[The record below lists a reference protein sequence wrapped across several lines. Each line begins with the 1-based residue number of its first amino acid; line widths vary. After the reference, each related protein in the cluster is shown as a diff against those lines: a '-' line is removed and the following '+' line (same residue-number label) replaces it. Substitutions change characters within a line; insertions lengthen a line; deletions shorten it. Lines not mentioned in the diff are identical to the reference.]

1 MRNYFHPEFR
11 KPDMAQPSTSTQAA
25 PGTFFG
31 GSHWHTVLACFLGW
45 TLDAFDYFVVVFLVG
60 TLATSFHVSKADI
73 VLTLMATLATRPA
86 GAFIF
91 GVFADRYGRRISL
104 MVNVLFYSIIEV
116 LCGFAPS
123 FTVFLFLRALYGL
136 GMGGEWGIGASLAM
150 ESVPR
155 RWRGVLSGVLQSG
168 YPVGYL
174 LAAVA
179 ARFILPMWGWRA
191 MFFLGAAPALLALY
205 IRAGVPESKAW
216 LTHREPDVRA
226 ILRTVGR
233 HWKSFLYLVLMMTM
247 MMFLSHGT
255 QDLYPDFLK
264 TAHSIKASTV
274 SDIAVLFNIGAIVG
288 SILFGYLSERIGRK
302 RSMLGA
308 FGLALVVV
316 PFWAFGGSI
325 GTLAAGAFLMQ
336 MGVQGAWGIIPAHLN
351 ELSPDSVR
359 GLLPGLSYHLG
370 ILIASP
376 TNSIEYALRDKV
388 GYAWAM
394 AGFEIAVI
402 VIGGIVIAF
411 GREKKGKDFLGE
423 ARGAT

>member
-1 MRNYFHPEFR
+1 MAEFS
-11 KPDMAQPSTSTQAA
+11 KETGKGQGLFSS
-25 PGTFFG
+25 

-45 TLDAFDYFVVVFLVG
+45 TLDAFDFFVVVFMVG
-60 TLATSFHVSKADI
+60 TLATSFQVSKAEI
-73 VLTLMATLATRPA
+73 VLTLTATLATRPA

-91 GVFADRYGRRISL
+91 GIFADRYGRRVAL
-104 MVNVLFYSIIEV
+104 MGNVLFYSVIEV

-123 FTVFLFLRALYGL
+123 FTVFILLRALYGL
-136 GMGGEWGIGASLAM
+136 GMGGEWGIGASLTM

-155 RWRGVLSGVLQSG
+155 RWRGILSGVLQSG

-174 LAAVA
+174 LAALA
-179 ARFILPMWGWRA
+179 ARFVLPIWGWRA

-205 IRAGVPESKAW
+205 IRTGVSESKAW
-216 LTHREPDVRA
+216 LKHREPDVRA
-226 ILRTVGR
+226 ILRTIGR
-233 HWKSFLYLVLMMTM
+233 HWKGFLYLVLMMTM

-264 TAHSIKASTV
+264 TAHNIKASTV
-274 SDIAVLFNIGAIVG
+274 SDLAVLYNIGAIIG
-288 SILFGYLSERIGRK
+288 SILFGYLSEHLGRK

-308 FGLALVVV
+308 FGLALVVI

-325 GTLAAGAFLMQ
+325 GVLAAGAFLMQ

-351 ELSPDSVR
+351 EVSPDSVR

-370 ILIASP
+370 ILIAAP
-376 TNSIEYALRDKV
+376 TNTIEYALRDHV

-402 VIGGIVIAF
+402 VIGGIIIAF
-411 GREKKGKDFLGE
+411 GREEKGKDFLASTGD
-423 ARGAT
+423 TS

>member
-1 MRNYFHPEFR
+1 
-11 KPDMAQPSTSTQAA
+11 MAQSSTETGRPQ
-25 PGTFFG
+25 GLFFR

-45 TLDAFDYFVVVFLVG
+45 TLDAFDFFVVVFMVG
-60 TLATSFHVSKADI
+60 TLASSFQVSKADI
-73 VLTLMATLATRPA
+73 ILTLTVTLATRPA

-91 GVFADRYGRRISL
+91 GIFADRYGRRVTL
-104 MVNVLFYSIIEV
+104 MGNVLFYSVIEV

-123 FTVFLFLRALYGL
+123 FTVFIILRALYGL
-136 GMGGEWGIGASLAM
+136 GMGGEWGIGASLTM

-155 RWRGVLSGVLQSG
+155 RWRGILSGVLQSG

-179 ARFILPMWGWRA
+179 ARFVLPVWGWRA

-255 QDLYPDFLK
+255 QDLYPDFLR
-264 TAHSIKASTV
+264 TAHNIKASTV
-274 SDIAVLFNIGAIVG
+274 SDLAVLYNIGAIVG
-288 SILFGYLSERIGRK
+288 SILFGYLSERLGRK
-302 RSMLGA
+302 HSMLGA

-316 PFWAFGGSI
+316 PFWAFGSSI
-325 GTLAAGAFLMQ
+325 GVLAAGAFLMQ

-376 TNSIEYALRDKV
+376 TNTIEYALRDKV

-402 VIGGIVIAF
+402 LIGGIVIAL
-411 GREKKGKDFLGE
+411 GREQKGKDFM
-423 ARGAT
+423 ATADNTS

>member
-1 MRNYFHPEFR
+1 
-11 KPDMAQPSTSTQAA
+11 MAHSSQEKSATE
-25 PGTFFG
+25 GTFFG

-45 TLDAFDYFVVVFLVG
+45 TLDAFDFFVVVFLVG
-60 TLATSFHVSKADI
+60 TLADSFHVSKADI
-73 VLTLMATLATRPA
+73 IWTLTATLATRPA

-91 GVFADRYGRRISL
+91 GLFADRYGRRISL
-104 MVNVLFYSIIEV
+104 MVNVLFYSLIEV

-123 FTVFLFLRALYGL
+123 YTAFLILRALYGL

-155 RWRGVLSGVLQSG
+155 RWRGILSGVLQSG
-168 YPVGYL
+168 YSVGYL

-179 ARFILPMWGWRA
+179 ARFVLPMWGWRA

-226 ILRTVGR
+226 ILRTLGR

-255 QDLYPDFLK
+255 QDLYPDFLR
-264 TAHSIKASTV
+264 TAHNIKASTV
-274 SDIAVLFNIGAIVG
+274 SDLAVIYNIGAITG
-288 SILFGYLSERIGRK
+288 AIFFGYLSERIGRR

-308 FGLALVVV
+308 FGLALVVI
-316 PFWAFGGSI
+316 PFWAFGGTV
-325 GTLAAGAFLMQ
+325 GVLAAGAFLMQ
-336 MGVQGAWGIIPAHLN
+336 MGVQGAWGIIPAHLS

-376 TNSIEYALRDKV
+376 TNTIEYALRDRV

-402 VIGGIVIAF
+402 VIGGIVIAL
-411 GREKKGKDFLGE
+411 GREQKGKDFLAPDGN
-423 ARGAT
+423 TS

>member
-1 MRNYFHPEFR
+1 
-11 KPDMAQPSTSTQAA
+11 MAQSSTETGRPQ
-25 PGTFFG
+25 GLFFR

-45 TLDAFDYFVVVFLVG
+45 TLDAFDFFVVVFMVG
-60 TLATSFHVSKADI
+60 TLASSFQVSKADI
-73 VLTLMATLATRPA
+73 ILTLTVTLATRPA

-91 GVFADRYGRRISL
+91 GIFADRYGRRITL
-104 MVNVLFYSIIEV
+104 MGNVLFYSVIEV

-123 FTVFLFLRALYGL
+123 FTVFIILRALYGL
-136 GMGGEWGIGASLAM
+136 GMGGEWGIGASLTM

-155 RWRGVLSGVLQSG
+155 RWRGILSGVLQSG

-179 ARFILPMWGWRA
+179 ARFVLPVWGWRA

-255 QDLYPDFLK
+255 QDLYPDFLR
-264 TAHSIKASTV
+264 TAHNIKASTV
-274 SDIAVLFNIGAIVG
+274 SDLAVLYNIGAIVG
-288 SILFGYLSERIGRK
+288 SILFGYLSERLGRK
-302 RSMLGA
+302 HSMLGA

-316 PFWAFGGSI
+316 PFWAFGSSI
-325 GTLAAGAFLMQ
+325 GVLAAGAFLMQ

-376 TNSIEYALRDKV
+376 TNTIEYALRDKV

-402 VIGGIVIAF
+402 LIGGIVIAL
-411 GREKKGKDFLGE
+411 GREQKGKDFM
-423 ARGAT
+423 ATADNTS

>member
-1 MRNYFHPEFR
+1 M
-11 KPDMAQPSTSTQAA
+11 MAQSSPETGKAQ
-25 PGTFFG
+25 GLFFS

-45 TLDAFDYFVVVFLVG
+45 TLDAFDFFVVVFLVG
-60 TLATSFHVSKADI
+60 TLATSFQVSKADI
-73 VLTLMATLATRPA
+73 VLSLTVTLATRPA

-91 GVFADRYGRRISL
+91 GLLADRYGRRVTL
-104 MVNVLFYSIIEV
+104 MGNVLFYSVIEV

-123 FTVFLFLRALYGL
+123 FTVFILLRALYGL
-136 GMGGEWGIGASLAM
+136 GMGGEWGIGASLTM

-155 RWRGVLSGVLQSG
+155 RWRGILSGILQSG

-174 LAAVA
+174 LAALA
-179 ARFILPMWGWRA
+179 ARFVLPIWGWRA

-205 IRAGVPESKAW
+205 IRTGVPESKAW
-216 LTHREPDVRA
+216 LKHREPDVRA
-226 ILRTVGR
+226 ILSTIGR
-233 HWKSFLYLVLMMTM
+233 QWKGFLYLVLMMTM

-264 TAHSIKASTV
+264 TAHHIKASTV
-274 SDIAVLFNIGAIVG
+274 SDLAVLYNIGAIVG
-288 SILFGYLSERIGRK
+288 SILFGYLSERLGRK

-308 FGLALVVV
+308 FGLALVVI

-325 GTLAAGAFLMQ
+325 GVLAAGAFLMQ

-370 ILIASP
+370 ILIAAP
-376 TNSIEYALRDKV
+376 TNTIEYALRDHV

-402 VIGGIVIAF
+402 VIGGIIIAF
-411 GREKKGKDFLGE
+411 GREQKGKDFLAAGN
-423 ARGAT
+423 TS

>member
-1 MRNYFHPEFR
+1 MNTHSPSKIEAT
-11 KPDMAQPSTSTQAA
+11 PDL
-25 PGTFFG
+25 FFS

-45 TLDAFDYFVVVFLVG
+45 TLDAFDFFVVVFLVG
-60 TLATSFHVSKADI
+60 TLAESFQVSKADI
-73 VLTLMATLATRPA
+73 VLTLTATLATRPA
-86 GAFIF
+86 GAFVF
-91 GVFADRYGRRISL
+91 GLLADRYGRRRSL
-104 MVNVLFYSIIEV
+104 MANVIFYSLIEV

-123 FTVFLFLRALYGL
+123 FTVFIILRALYGL

-155 RWRGVLSGVLQSG
+155 RWRGILSGVLQSG
-168 YPVGYL
+168 YSVGYL

-179 ARFILPMWGWRA
+179 ARIILPVWGWRA
-191 MFFLGAAPALLALY
+191 MFWIGASPALLALY

-216 LTHREPDVRA
+216 LRHREASVRA
-226 ILRTVGR
+226 ILQTVGR
-233 HWKSFLYLVLMMTM
+233 NWKAFCYLVLMMTM

-264 TAHSIKASTV
+264 TAHNISASTV
-274 SDIAVLFNIGAIVG
+274 SDIAVFYNIGAIIGAIV
-288 SILFGYLSERIGRK
+288 FGHLSERFGR
-302 RSMLGA
+302 RRAMLGA
-308 FGLALVVV
+308 FGLAFVVI

-325 GTLAAGAFLMQ
+325 GVLAAGAFLMQ
-336 MGVQGAWGIIPAHLN
+336 MGVQGAWGIIPAHLS

-376 TNSIEYALRDKV
+376 TNTIEYALRDHV

-402 VIGGIVIAF
+402 LIGGTVIAL
-411 GREKKGKDFLGE
+411 GREQKGKDFLKGST
-423 ARGAT
+423 AAIRGAP

>member
-11 KPDMAQPSTSTQAA
+11 DPDMAQPSTSTHAA

-91 GVFADRYGRRISL
+91 GVFADRYGRRIAL

-155 RWRGVLSGVLQSG
+155 RWRGILSGVLQSG

-274 SDIAVLFNIGAIVG
+274 SDIAVLYSIGAIIG
-288 SILFGYLSERIGRK
+288 SILFGYLSERFGRK

-325 GTLAAGAFLMQ
+325 GILAAGAFLMQ

-402 VIGGIVIAF
+402 VFGGIVIAF
-411 GREKKGKDFLGE
+411 GHEKKGKDFLGA
-423 ARGAT
+423 ARDAT

>member
-1 MRNYFHPEFR
+1 
-11 KPDMAQPSTSTQAA
+11 MAQPPTAAQKTQAPFLSGA
-25 PGTFFG
+25 
-31 GSHWHTVLACFLGW
+31 HWHTVLACFLGW
-45 TLDAFDYFVVVFLVG
+45 TLDAFDFFVVVFMVG

-73 VLTLMATLATRPA
+73 VLTLGVTLATRPA

-91 GVFADRYGRRISL
+91 GIFADRYGRRVTL
-104 MVNVLFYSIIEV
+104 MGNVLFYSVIEV

-123 FTVFLFLRALYGL
+123 FTVFIFLRALYGL
-136 GMGGEWGIGASLAM
+136 GMGGEWGIGASLTM

-155 RWRGVLSGVLQSG
+155 RWRGILSGVLQSG

-179 ARFILPMWGWRA
+179 ARFVLPVWGWRA

-216 LTHREPDVRA
+216 LAHREPDVRA

-264 TAHSIKASTV
+264 TAHNIKASTV
-274 SDIAVLFNIGAIVG
+274 SDLAVLYNIGAIVG
-288 SILFGYLSERIGRK
+288 SILFGYLSERFGRK

-316 PFWAFGGSI
+316 PLWAFGGTI
-325 GTLAAGAFLMQ
+325 GVLAAGAFLMQ

-376 TNSIEYALRDKV
+376 TNTIEYALRDKV

-402 VIGGIVIAF
+402 LIGGLVIAL
-411 GREKKGKDFLGE
+411 GREQKGKDFLGS
-423 ARGAT
+423 ASGAT

>member
-1 MRNYFHPEFR
+1 M
-11 KPDMAQPSTSTQAA
+11 MAQSSTETGRAQ
-25 PGTFFG
+25 GLFFH

-45 TLDAFDYFVVVFLVG
+45 TLDAFDFFVVVFLVG
-60 TLATSFHVSKADI
+60 TLATSFQVSKTDI
-73 VLTLMATLATRPA
+73 VLTLTVTLATRTA

-91 GVFADRYGRRISL
+91 GILADRYGRRKSL
-104 MVNVLFYSIIEV
+104 MANVLFYSVIEV

-123 FTVFLFLRALYGL
+123 FTVFIILRALYGL
-136 GMGGEWGIGASLAM
+136 GMGGEWGIGASLTM

-155 RWRGVLSGVLQSG
+155 RWRGILSGVLQSG

-179 ARFILPMWGWRA
+179 ARFVLPIWGWRA

-216 LTHREPDVRA
+216 LAHREPDVRA

-264 TAHSIKASTV
+264 TAHNIKAATV
-274 SDIAVLFNIGAIVG
+274 SDLAVLYNIGAIIG
-288 SILFGYLSERIGRK
+288 SILFGYLSERLGRK

-308 FGLALVVV
+308 FGLALVVI

-325 GTLAAGAFLMQ
+325 GVLAAGAFLMQ
-336 MGVQGAWGIIPAHLN
+336 MGVQGAWGIIPAHLS

-370 ILIASP
+370 ILIAAP
-376 TNSIEYALRDKV
+376 TNSIEYALRDRV
-388 GYAWAM
+388 GYGWAM

-411 GREKKGKDFLGE
+411 GREQKGKDFMAAAGD
-423 ARGAT
+423 TS

>member
-1 MRNYFHPEFR
+1 M
-11 KPDMAQPSTSTQAA
+11 MAQSSTKTGRGQDL
-25 PGTFFG
+25 FFG

-45 TLDAFDYFVVVFLVG
+45 TLDAFDFFVVVFLVG
-60 TLATSFHVSKADI
+60 TLATGFQVSKTDI
-73 VLTLMATLATRPA
+73 VLTLTVTLATRPA

-91 GVFADRYGRRISL
+91 GIFADRYGRRKSL
-104 MVNVLFYSIIEV
+104 MANVLFYSVIEV

-123 FTVFLFLRALYGL
+123 FTVFIILRALYGL

-155 RWRGVLSGVLQSG
+155 RWRGILSGVLQSG

-179 ARFILPMWGWRA
+179 ARFVLPLWGWRA

-216 LTHREPDVRA
+216 LANREPDVRA

-264 TAHSIKASTV
+264 TAHNIRASTV
-274 SDIAVLFNIGAIVG
+274 SDLAVLYNIGAIVG
-288 SILFGYLSERIGRK
+288 SILFGYLSERLGRK

-308 FGLALVVV
+308 FGLALVVI

-325 GTLAAGAFLMQ
+325 GVLAAGAFLMQ
-336 MGVQGAWGIIPAHLN
+336 MGVQGAWGIIPAHLS

-370 ILIASP
+370 ILIAAP
-376 TNSIEYALRDKV
+376 TNSIEYALRDHV
-388 GYAWAM
+388 GYGWAM

-411 GREKKGKDFLGE
+411 GREQKGKDFLAAAGN
-423 ARGAT
+423 TS

>member
-1 MRNYFHPEFR
+1 
-11 KPDMAQPSTSTQAA
+11 MAEASTQT
-25 PGTFFG
+25 GKEQGLFFR

-45 TLDAFDYFVVVFLVG
+45 TLDAFDFFVVVFLVG
-60 TLATSFHVSKADI
+60 TLAASFQVSKADI
-73 VLTLMATLATRPA
+73 ILTLTVTLATRPA

-91 GVFADRYGRRISL
+91 GILADRYGRRVTL
-104 MVNVLFYSIIEV
+104 MGNVLFYSIIEV

-123 FTVFLFLRALYGL
+123 FSVFILLRALYGL
-136 GMGGEWGIGASLAM
+136 GMGGEWGIGASLTM

-155 RWRGVLSGVLQSG
+155 RWRGILSGVLQSG

-174 LAAVA
+174 LAALA
-179 ARFILPMWGWRA
+179 ARFVLPVWGWRA

-216 LTHREPDVRA
+216 LAHRAPDVRA

-264 TAHSIKASTV
+264 TAHHIKASTV
-274 SDIAVLFNIGAIVG
+274 SDLAVLYSVGAIIG
-288 SILFGYLSERIGRK
+288 SILFGYLSERLGRK
-302 RSMLGA
+302 RSMLWA
-308 FGLALVVV
+308 FGLALVVI

-325 GTLAAGAFLMQ
+325 GVLAAGAFLMQ

-376 TNSIEYALRDKV
+376 TNTIEYALRDHV

-402 VIGGIVIAF
+402 VIGGLVIAF
-411 GREKKGKDFLGE
+411 GREQKGKDFL
-423 ARGAT
+423 AVTSNTS

>member
-1 MRNYFHPEFR
+1 
-11 KPDMAQPSTSTQAA
+11 MAQSSTDTATAQ
-25 PGTFFG
+25 GLFFS

-45 TLDAFDYFVVVFLVG
+45 TLDAFDFFVVVFLVG
-60 TLATSFHVSKADI
+60 TLATSFQVSKADI
-73 VLTLMATLATRPA
+73 ILTLTVTLATRPA

-91 GVFADRYGRRISL
+91 GILADRYGRRKSL
-104 MVNVLFYSIIEV
+104 MANVLFYSVIEV

-123 FTVFLFLRALYGL
+123 FTVFIILRGLYGL
-136 GMGGEWGIGASLAM
+136 GMGGEWGIGASLTM

-155 RWRGVLSGVLQSG
+155 RWRGILSGVLQSG

-179 ARFILPMWGWRA
+179 ARFVLPLWGWRA
-191 MFFLGAAPALLALY
+191 MFFLGAAPALLVLY
-205 IRAGVPESKAW
+205 IRVGVPESKAW
-216 LTHREPDVRA
+216 LKHRDPDVRA

-233 HWKSFLYLVLMMTM
+233 HWRGFLYLVLMMTM

-264 TAHSIKASTV
+264 TAHNIKAATV
-274 SDIAVLFNIGAIVG
+274 SDLAVFYNIGAIIG
-288 SILFGYLSERIGRK
+288 SILFGYLSERLGRK

-308 FGLALVVV
+308 FGLALVVI
-316 PFWAFGGSI
+316 PFWAFGSSI
-325 GTLAAGAFLMQ
+325 GVLAAGAFLMQ

-376 TNSIEYALRDKV
+376 TSTIEYALRDHV

-402 VIGGIVIAF
+402 VIGGIVIAL
-411 GREKKGKDFLGE
+411 GREQKGKDFM
-423 ARGAT
+423 AVADNTS

>member
-1 MRNYFHPEFR
+1 M
-11 KPDMAQPSTSTQAA
+11 
-25 PGTFFG
+25 FFS
-31 GSHWHTVLACFLGW
+31 GSHWHTVIACFLGW
-45 TLDAFDYFVVVFLVG
+45 TLDAFDFFVVVFLVG
-60 TLATSFHVSKADI
+60 TLAESFQVTKADI
-73 VLTLMATLATRPA
+73 VLTLTVTLATRPA

-91 GVFADRYGRRISL
+91 GIFADRYGRRISL
-104 MVNVLFYSIIEV
+104 MANVLFYSIVEV

-123 FTVFLFLRALYGL
+123 FTVFIILRALYGL

-155 RWRGVLSGVLQSG
+155 RWRGILSGVLQSG

-179 ARFILPMWGWRA
+179 ARFVLPAWGWRA

-233 HWKSFLYLVLMMTM
+233 HWKKFLYLVLMMTM

-264 TAHSIKASTV
+264 TAHNINPSTV
-274 SDIAVLFNIGAIVG
+274 SDLAVLYNIGAIIG
-288 SILFGYLSERIGRK
+288 SILFGYLSERFGRK

-308 FGLALVVV
+308 FGLALVVI

-325 GTLAAGAFLMQ
+325 GVLATGAFLMQ

-359 GLLPGLSYHLG
+359 GLLPGLSYHMG

-376 TNSIEYALRDKV
+376 TNTIEYALRDHV

-402 VIGGIVIAF
+402 VIGGIIIAF
-411 GREKKGKDFLGE
+411 GREQKGKDFL
-423 ARGAT
+423 AVASNSS

>member
-1 MRNYFHPEFR
+1 
-11 KPDMAQPSTSTQAA
+11 MAHSSQEKSATE
-25 PGTFFG
+25 GTFFG

-45 TLDAFDYFVVVFLVG
+45 TLDAFDFFVVVFLVG
-60 TLATSFHVSKADI
+60 TLADSFHVSKADI
-73 VLTLMATLATRPA
+73 IWTLTATLATRPA

-91 GVFADRYGRRISL
+91 GLFADRYGRRISL
-104 MVNVLFYSIIEV
+104 MVNVLFYSLIEV

-123 FTVFLFLRALYGL
+123 YTAFLILRALYGL

-155 RWRGVLSGVLQSG
+155 RWRGILSGVLQSG
-168 YPVGYL
+168 YSVGYL

-179 ARFILPMWGWRA
+179 ARFVLPMWGWRA

-226 ILRTVGR
+226 ILRTLGR

-255 QDLYPDFLK
+255 QDLYPDFLR
-264 TAHSIKASTV
+264 TAHNIKASTV
-274 SDIAVLFNIGAIVG
+274 SDLAVIYNIGAITG
-288 SILFGYLSERIGRK
+288 AIFFGYLSERIGRR
-302 RSMLGA
+302 RSMVGA
-308 FGLALVVV
+308 FGLALVVI
-316 PFWAFGGSI
+316 PLWAFGGSVGI
-325 GTLAAGAFLMQ
+325 LAAGAFLMQ
-336 MGVQGAWGIIPAHLN
+336 MGVQGAWGIIPAHLS

-376 TNSIEYALRDKV
+376 TNTIEYALRDRV

-402 VIGGIVIAF
+402 VIGGIVIAL
-411 GREKKGKDFLGE
+411 GREQKGKDFLAPDGN
-423 ARGAT
+423 TS

>member
-1 MRNYFHPEFR
+1 MFL
-11 KPDMAQPSTSTQAA
+11 S
-25 PGTFFG
+25 
-31 GSHWHTVLACFLGW
+31 GSHWHTVIACFLGW
-45 TLDAFDYFVVVFLVG
+45 TLDAFDFFVVVFLVG
-60 TLATSFHVSKADI
+60 TLAESFQVTKADI
-73 VLTLMATLATRPA
+73 VLTLTVTLATRPA

-91 GVFADRYGRRISL
+91 GIFADRYGRRISL
-104 MVNVLFYSIIEV
+104 MANVLFYSIVEV

-123 FTVFLFLRALYGL
+123 FTVFIILRALYGL

-155 RWRGVLSGVLQSG
+155 RWRGILSGVLQSG

-179 ARFILPMWGWRA
+179 ARFVLPVWGWRA

-233 HWKSFLYLVLMMTM
+233 HWKNFLYLVLMMTM

-264 TAHSIKASTV
+264 TAHNIKPNTV
-274 SDIAVLFNIGAIVG
+274 SDLAVLYNIGAIIG
-288 SILFGYLSERIGRK
+288 SVLFGFLSERFGRK

-308 FGLALVVV
+308 FGLALLVI

-325 GTLAAGAFLMQ
+325 GVLATGAFLMQ
-336 MGVQGAWGIIPAHLN
+336 MGVQGAWGIIPAHLS

-359 GLLPGLSYHLG
+359 GLLPGLAYHMG

-376 TNSIEYALRDKV
+376 TNTIEYALRDHV

-402 VIGGIVIAF
+402 VIGGIIIAF
-411 GREKKGKDFLGE
+411 GREQKGKDFLAA
-423 ARGAT
+423 ARDTS

>member
-1 MRNYFHPEFR
+1 M
-11 KPDMAQPSTSTQAA
+11 TQFSAETRR
-25 PGTFFG
+25 PQDVFFS
-31 GSHWHTVLACFLGW
+31 GSHWHTVAACFLGW
-45 TLDAFDYFVVVFLVG
+45 MLDAFDFFVVVFMVG
-60 TLATSFHVSKADI
+60 TLAESFHVTKADI
-73 VLTLMATLATRPA
+73 ILTLTVTLATRPA

-91 GVFADRYGRRISL
+91 GILADRYGRRLSL
-104 MVNVLFYSIIEV
+104 MANVLFYSVVEV

-123 FTVFLFLRALYGL
+123 FTVFILLRALYGL

-155 RWRGVLSGVLQSG
+155 RWRGILSGVLQSG

-174 LAAVA
+174 LAAIA
-179 ARFILPMWGWRA
+179 ARFVLPVWGWRA

-216 LTHREPDVRA
+216 LANREPNVRA
-226 ILRTVGR
+226 IFRTVGR
-233 HWKSFLYLVLMMTM
+233 HWKSFFYLVLMMTM

-264 TAHSIKASTV
+264 TAHNIKASTV
-274 SDIAVLFNIGAIVG
+274 SDLAVLYNIGAIVG
-288 SILFGYLSERIGRK
+288 SILFGYLSERFGRK

-308 FGLALVVV
+308 FGLALVVI
-316 PFWAFGGSI
+316 PLWAFGGTI
-325 GTLAAGAFLMQ
+325 GILAAGAFLMQ
-336 MGVQGAWGIIPAHLN
+336 MGVQGAWGIIPAHLS

-359 GLLPGLSYHLG
+359 GLLPGLSYHMG
-370 ILIASP
+370 ILIAAP
-376 TNSIEYALRDKV
+376 TNTIEYALRDHV

-402 VIGGIVIAF
+402 IIGGIVIAF
-411 GREKKGKDFLGE
+411 GREQKGKDFL
-423 ARGAT
+423 AAATTPVEEFR

>member
-1 MRNYFHPEFR
+1 
-11 KPDMAQPSTSTQAA
+11 MAHSSQETSAA
-25 PGTFFG
+25 QGTFFG

-45 TLDAFDYFVVVFLVG
+45 TLDAFDFFVVVFLVG
-60 TLATSFHVSKADI
+60 TLADSFNVSKADI
-73 VLTLMATLATRPA
+73 IWTLTATLATRPA

-91 GVFADRYGRRISL
+91 GLFADRYGRRIAL
-104 MVNVLFYSIIEV
+104 MVNVLFYSLIEV

-123 FTVFLFLRALYGL
+123 YTVFLILRALYGL

-155 RWRGVLSGVLQSG
+155 RWRGILSGVLQSG
-168 YPVGYL
+168 YSVGYL

-179 ARFILPMWGWRA
+179 ARFVLPMWGWRA

-216 LTHREPDVRA
+216 LTHREPNVRA

-233 HWKSFLYLVLMMTM
+233 HWKIFLYLVLMMTM

-255 QDLYPDFLK
+255 QDLYPDFLR
-264 TAHSIKASTV
+264 TAHNIKASTV
-274 SDIAVLFNIGAIVG
+274 SDLAVIYNIGAITG
-288 SILFGYLSERIGRK
+288 AIFFGYLSERVGRR

-308 FGLALVVV
+308 FGLALVVI
-316 PFWAFGGSI
+316 PLWAFGGSVAI
-325 GTLAAGAFLMQ
+325 LAVGAFLMQ
-336 MGVQGAWGIIPAHLN
+336 MGVQGAWGIIPAHLS

-376 TNSIEYALRDKV
+376 TNTIEYALRDRV

-402 VIGGIVIAF
+402 VIGGIVIAL
-411 GREKKGKDFLGE
+411 GREQKGKDFLAPDGN
-423 ARGAT
+423 TS

>member
-1 MRNYFHPEFR
+1 
-11 KPDMAQPSTSTQAA
+11 MAQSSTETGRSQ
-25 PGTFFG
+25 GLFFH

-45 TLDAFDYFVVVFLVG
+45 TLDAFDFFVVVFLVG
-60 TLATSFHVSKADI
+60 TLATSFQVSKTDI
-73 VLTLMATLATRPA
+73 VLTLTVTLATRPA

-91 GVFADRYGRRISL
+91 GILADRYGRRKSL
-104 MVNVLFYSIIEV
+104 MANVLFYSVIEV

-123 FTVFLFLRALYGL
+123 FTVFIILRALYGI

-155 RWRGVLSGVLQSG
+155 RWRGIPSGVLQSG

-179 ARFILPMWGWRA
+179 ARFVLPIWGWRA

-216 LTHREPDVRA
+216 LAHREPDVRA

-264 TAHSIKASTV
+264 TAHNIKASTV
-274 SDIAVLFNIGAIVG
+274 SDLAVLYNIGAIIG
-288 SILFGYLSERIGRK
+288 SILFGYLSERLGRK
-302 RSMLGA
+302 LSMLGA
-308 FGLALVVV
+308 FGLALVVI
-316 PFWAFGGSI
+316 PFWAFGSSI
-325 GTLAAGAFLMQ
+325 GVLAAGAFLMQ
-336 MGVQGAWGIIPAHLN
+336 MGVQGAWGIIPAHLS

-370 ILIASP
+370 ILIAAP
-376 TNSIEYALRDKV
+376 TNSIEYALRDHV

-411 GREKKGKDFLGE
+411 GREQKGKDFM
-423 ARGAT
+423 AAADNTS

>member
-1 MRNYFHPEFR
+1 MTQSSTETGKSQGLFFR
-11 KPDMAQPSTSTQAA
+11 
-25 PGTFFG
+25 

-45 TLDAFDYFVVVFLVG
+45 TLDAFDFFVVVFLVG
-60 TLATSFHVSKADI
+60 TLATSFQVSKMDI
-73 VLTLMATLATRPA
+73 VLTLTVTLATRPA

-91 GVFADRYGRRISL
+91 GILADRYGRRKSL
-104 MVNVLFYSIIEV
+104 MANVLFYSVIEV

-123 FTVFLFLRALYGL
+123 FTVFIILRGLYGL
-136 GMGGEWGIGASLAM
+136 GMGGEWGIGASLTM

-155 RWRGVLSGVLQSG
+155 RWRGILSGVLQSG

-179 ARFILPMWGWRA
+179 ARFVLPLWGWRA

-216 LTHREPDVRA
+216 LKHREPDVRA

-264 TAHSIKASTV
+264 TAHNIKDSTV
-274 SDIAVLFNIGAIVG
+274 SDLAVLYNIGAIVG
-288 SILFGYLSERIGRK
+288 SILFGYLSERLGRK

-308 FGLALVVV
+308 FGLALVVI
-316 PFWAFGGSI
+316 PFWAFGSSI
-325 GTLAAGAFLMQ
+325 GVLAAGAFLMQ

-376 TNSIEYALRDKV
+376 TNTIEYALRDHV

-411 GREKKGKDFLGE
+411 GREQKGKDFM
-423 ARGAT
+423 ATADNTS

>member
-1 MRNYFHPEFR
+1 MMMQSPTETRNPQGR
-11 KPDMAQPSTSTQAA
+11 
-25 PGTFFG
+25 FFS
-31 GSHWHTVLACFLGW
+31 GSHWHTVIACFLGW
-45 TLDAFDYFVVVFLVG
+45 TLDAFDFFVVVFMVG
-60 TLATSFHVSKADI
+60 TLAESFQVTKADI
-73 VLTLMATLATRPA
+73 ILTLTVTLATRPA

-91 GVFADRYGRRISL
+91 GIFADRYGRRISL
-104 MVNVLFYSIIEV
+104 MANVLFYSVVEV

-123 FTVFLFLRALYGL
+123 FTVFIILRALYGL

-155 RWRGVLSGVLQSG
+155 RWRGILSGVLQSG

-179 ARFILPMWGWRA
+179 ARFVLPVWGWRA

-264 TAHSIKASTV
+264 TAHNIKASTV
-274 SDIAVLFNIGAIVG
+274 SDLAVLYNIGAIIG
-288 SILFGYLSERIGRK
+288 SILFGYLSERFGRK

-325 GTLAAGAFLMQ
+325 GVLAAGAFMMQ
-336 MGVQGAWGIIPAHLN
+336 MGVQGAWGIIPAHLS

-359 GLLPGLSYHLG
+359 GLLPGLSYHMG
-370 ILIASP
+370 ILIAAP
-376 TNSIEYALRDKV
+376 TNTIEYALRDHV

-411 GREKKGKDFLGE
+411 GRERKGKDFL
-423 ARGAT
+423 AVTNNTT

>member
-1 MRNYFHPEFR
+1 
-11 KPDMAQPSTSTQAA
+11 MAHSSQEKTAIE
-25 PGTFFG
+25 GTFLG

-45 TLDAFDYFVVVFLVG
+45 TLDAFDFFVVVFLVG
-60 TLATSFHVSKADI
+60 TLADSFHVSKAEI
-73 VLTLMATLATRPA
+73 IWTLTATLATRPA

-91 GVFADRYGRRISL
+91 GLFADRYGRRISL

-116 LCGFAPS
+116 FCGFAPS
-123 FTVFLFLRALYGL
+123 FTVFIILRALYGL

-168 YPVGYL
+168 YSVGYL

-179 ARFILPMWGWRA
+179 ARFVLPMWGWRA

-233 HWKSFLYLVLMMTM
+233 HWKIFLYLVLMMTM

-255 QDLYPDFLK
+255 QDLYPDFLR
-264 TAHSIKASTV
+264 TARNIKASTV
-274 SDIAVLFNIGAIVG
+274 SDLAVLYNIGAITG
-288 SILFGYLSERIGRK
+288 AIFFGYLSERVGRR

-308 FGLALVVV
+308 FGLALVVI
-316 PFWAFGGSI
+316 PLWAFGGTVGI
-325 GTLAAGAFLMQ
+325 LAVAAFLMQ
-336 MGVQGAWGIIPAHLN
+336 MGVQGAWGIIPAHLS

-376 TNSIEYALRDKV
+376 TNTIEYALRDRV

-402 VIGGIVIAF
+402 VIGSIVIAL
-411 GREKKGKDFLGE
+411 GREQKGKDFMAP
-423 ARGAT
+423 ARDST

>member
-1 MRNYFHPEFR
+1 
-11 KPDMAQPSTSTQAA
+11 MAQSSIETGRSQ
-25 PGTFFG
+25 GLFFR

-45 TLDAFDYFVVVFLVG
+45 TLDAFDFFVVVFLVG
-60 TLATSFHVSKADI
+60 TLATSFQVSKTDI
-73 VLTLMATLATRPA
+73 ILTLTVTLATRPA

-91 GVFADRYGRRISL
+91 GILADRYGRRKSL
-104 MVNVLFYSIIEV
+104 MANVLFYSVIEV

-123 FTVFLFLRALYGL
+123 FTVFIILRGLYGL
-136 GMGGEWGIGASLAM
+136 GMGGEWGIGASLTM

-155 RWRGVLSGVLQSG
+155 RWRGILSGVLQSG

-179 ARFILPMWGWRA
+179 ARFVLPLWGWRA

-216 LTHREPDVRA
+216 LKHREPDVRA

-264 TAHSIKASTV
+264 TAHNIKAATV
-274 SDIAVLFNIGAIVG
+274 SDLAVLYNIGAIIG
-288 SILFGYLSERIGRK
+288 SILFGYLSERLGRK

-308 FGLALVVV
+308 FGLALVVI
-316 PFWAFGGSI
+316 PFWAFGSSI
-325 GTLAAGAFLMQ
+325 GVLAAGAFLMQ

-370 ILIASP
+370 ILVASP
-376 TNSIEYALRDKV
+376 TNTIEYALRDHV

-411 GREKKGKDFLGE
+411 GREQKGKDFM
-423 ARGAT
+423 AVADNTS

>member
-1 MRNYFHPEFR
+1 M
-11 KPDMAQPSTSTQAA
+11 MAQSLTKTGRGQDL
-25 PGTFFG
+25 FFG

-45 TLDAFDYFVVVFLVG
+45 TLDAFDFFVVVFLVG
-60 TLATSFHVSKADI
+60 TLATSFQVSKSDI
-73 VLTLMATLATRPA
+73 VLTLTATLATRPA

-91 GVFADRYGRRISL
+91 GIFADRYGRRKSL
-104 MVNVLFYSIIEV
+104 MANVLFYSVIEV

-123 FTVFLFLRALYGL
+123 FTVFIILRALYGL
-136 GMGGEWGIGASLAM
+136 GMGGEWGIGASLTM

-155 RWRGVLSGVLQSG
+155 RWRGILSGVLQSG

-179 ARFILPMWGWRA
+179 ARFVLPIWGWRA

-216 LTHREPDVRA
+216 LVHREPDVRA

-233 HWKSFLYLVLMMTM
+233 HWKSFLYLVLMRTM

-264 TAHSIKASTV
+264 TAHNIKATTV
-274 SDIAVLFNIGAIVG
+274 SDLAVLYNIGAIVG
-288 SILFGYLSERIGRK
+288 SILFGYLSERLGRK

-308 FGLALVVV
+308 FGLALVVI

-325 GTLAAGAFLMQ
+325 GVLAAGAFLMQ
-336 MGVQGAWGIIPAHLN
+336 MGVQGAWGIIPAHLS

-370 ILIASP
+370 ILIAAP
-376 TNSIEYALRDKV
+376 TNSIEYALRDHV
-388 GYAWAM
+388 GYGWAM

-411 GREKKGKDFLGE
+411 GREQKGKDFLAAAGN
-423 ARGAT
+423 TS

>member
-1 MRNYFHPEFR
+1 
-11 KPDMAQPSTSTQAA
+11 MAQPPTAAQKTQAPFLSGA
-25 PGTFFG
+25 
-31 GSHWHTVLACFLGW
+31 HWHTVLACFLGW
-45 TLDAFDYFVVVFLVG
+45 TLDAFDFFVVVFMVG

-73 VLTLMATLATRPA
+73 VLTLGVTLATRPA

-91 GVFADRYGRRISL
+91 GIFADRYGRRVTL
-104 MVNVLFYSIIEV
+104 MGNVLFYSVIEV

-123 FTVFLFLRALYGL
+123 FTVFIFLRALYGL
-136 GMGGEWGIGASLAM
+136 GMGGEWGIGASLTM

-155 RWRGVLSGVLQSG
+155 RWRGILSGVLQSG

-179 ARFILPMWGWRA
+179 ARFVLPVWGWRA

-216 LTHREPDVRA
+216 LAHREPDVRA

-264 TAHSIKASTV
+264 TAHNIKASTV
-274 SDIAVLFNIGAIVG
+274 SDLAVLYNIGAIVG
-288 SILFGYLSERIGRK
+288 SILFGYLSERFGRK

-316 PFWAFGGSI
+316 PLWAFGGTI
-325 GTLAAGAFLMQ
+325 GVLAAGAFLMQ

-376 TNSIEYALRDKV
+376 TNTIEYALRDKV

-402 VIGGIVIAF
+402 LIGGIVIAF
-411 GREKKGKDFLGE
+411 GREQKGKDFLGS
-423 ARGAT
+423 ASGAT

>member
-1 MRNYFHPEFR
+1 M
-11 KPDMAQPSTSTQAA
+11 MVQSSTDTQKRQ
-25 PGTFFG
+25 GMLLK

-45 TLDAFDYFVVVFLVG
+45 TLDAFDFFVVVFLVG
-60 TLATSFHVSKADI
+60 TLATSFQVSKADI
-73 VLTLMATLATRPA
+73 ILSLTVTLATRPA

-91 GVFADRYGRRISL
+91 GLFADRYGRRITL
-104 MVNVLFYSIIEV
+104 MVNVLFYSLIEV

-123 FTVFLFLRALYGL
+123 FTVFIFLRALYGL
-136 GMGGEWGIGASLAM
+136 GMGGEWGIGASLTM

-155 RWRGVLSGVLQSG
+155 RWRGILSGVLQSG

-179 ARFILPMWGWRA
+179 ARFVLPVWGWRA

-216 LTHREPDVRA
+216 LTHREPDIRA

-264 TAHSIKASTV
+264 TAHNIKDSTV
-274 SDIAVLFNIGAIVG
+274 SDLAVLYNIGAILG
-288 SILFGYLSERIGRK
+288 SILFGYLSERFGRK

-308 FGLALVVV
+308 FGLTLVVI
-316 PFWAFGGSI
+316 PFWAFGGTI
-325 GTLAAGAFLMQ
+325 GILAAGAFLMQ

-376 TNSIEYALRDKV
+376 TNTIEYALRDHV
-388 GYAWAM
+388 GYEWAM

-402 VIGGIVIAF
+402 VIGGIVIAL
-411 GREKKGKDFLGE
+411 GREQKGKDFM
-423 ARGAT
+423 APTSGAT